1 MKSWII
7 AAACCTVATAWA
19 GPTCEGLRTEFD
31 TMACLHRTY
40 QEAEQALGTRYQEL
54 VSLLDA
60 DGRKRLRGGQLAW
73 LKSRNTSCSQRKGTS
88 TLIDP
93 RCMAEVTTA
102 RTQWLQERIG
112 ECRGAAGCL
121 NDRL

>member
-1 MKSWII
+1 MGI
-7 AAACCTVATAWA
+7 VRGPA
-19 GPTCEGLRTEFD
+19 GAEFLAEMRGLGPVRPG
-31 TMACLHRTY
+31 
-40 QEAEQALGTRYQEL
+40 LGIGQIGAHD
-54 VSLLDA
+54 V
-60 DGRKRLRGGQLAW
+60 KRLRGGQLAW